1 MVPITSYPTHTFLT
15 PRSTHLLQYKDVRKM
30 SEQLIPETPTPHQT
44 GRLLI
49 ISNDSCRWSQWNNS
63 AISINSRDMY
73 ILTDKLQIWVT

>member
-49 ISNDSCRWSQWNNS
+49 ISNDSCR
-63 AISINSRDMY
+63 
-73 ILTDKLQIWVT
+73 